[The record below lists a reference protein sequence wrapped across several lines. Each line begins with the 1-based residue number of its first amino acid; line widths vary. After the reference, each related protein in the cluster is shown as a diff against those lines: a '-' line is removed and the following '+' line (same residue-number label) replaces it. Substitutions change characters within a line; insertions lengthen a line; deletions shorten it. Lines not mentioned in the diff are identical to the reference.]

1 MRKFSAVIAAICVFS
16 TQFGVTV
23 VAPLLGMWV
32 SAVEQPYVASA
43 LIFAAFTLVSTPLQ
57 IPAGKLSD
65 KFGRKQFI
73 VAGLLLY
80 AVASALFPIF
90 SPSDASRTHAPFAS
104 LCGLILARALQGAGA
119 GLFFPSITAF
129 LTERT
134 SEAERGEA
142 FSIYNIG
149 LGAGLALGPLAGGA
163 LTNSLNA
170 TAPFV
175 ACVSLALFS
184 AFLVLFLVQEEKLT
198 EAGAKRG
205 KMSGKISKKQK
216 NALILACIVIFFG
229 IGVAA
234 IMSSMFSPYAK
245 SKLNF
250 SETLIGIFISAM
262 LAVFAV
268 LQRVLS
274 GISRKI
280 GEVPLATLGVLL
292 CASGLASLAFTADPQ
307 AILLI
312 SFILGAGLGAV
323 SLSTLTLASYAAKD
337 KEGAREGEIMGVYF
351 TIFYAGLG
359 TIPLICGFLSEILG
373 AERVFLLYALTLFAL
388 APFILQAGH
397 KLSLSGV
404 SAS

>member
-65 KFGRKQFI
+65 KFGRKPFI

-90 SPSDASRTHAPFAS
+90 SPSDTLTHAPFAS

-170 TAPFV
+170 IAPFV

-205 KMSGKISKKQK
+205 KMSRKTSGKQK

-262 LAVFAV
+262 LAVFAI

-292 CASGLASLAFTADPQ
+292 CASGLASLAFTANPQ
-307 AILLI
+307 AIFLI
-312 SFILGAGLGAV
+312 SFVLGAGLGAV

-337 KEGAREGEIMGVYF
+337 REGAGEGEIMGVYF

-359 TIPLICGFLSEILG
+359 TIPLVCGFLSEILG

-388 APFILQAGH
+388 APFILQAGR

>member
-90 SPSDASRTHAPFAS
+90 SPSDALTHASSVS

-163 LTNSLNA
+163 LTNSLNVL
-170 TAPFV
+170 APFV

-205 KMSGKISKKQK
+205 KMSGKISEKQK
-216 NALILACIVIFFG
+216 NALILACIVIFSG

-262 LAVFAV
+262 LAVFAI

-292 CASGLASLAFTADPQ
+292 CASGLASLAFTANPQ

-312 SFILGAGLGAV
+312 SFVLGAGLGAV
-323 SLSTLTLASYAAKD
+323 SLSTLTLASYAANIG
-337 KEGAREGEIMGVYF
+337 EGAGEGEIMGVYF

-388 APFILQAGH
+388 APFILQAGR

>member
-90 SPSDASRTHAPFAS
+90 SPSDASRTHTSS

-170 TAPFV
+170 IAPFV

-198 EAGAKRG
+198 ETEAKRE
-205 KMSGKISKKQK
+205 KMSGKMSRKQK
-216 NALILACIVIFFG
+216 KALILACIVIFFG

-262 LAVFAV
+262 LAVFAI
-268 LQRVLS
+268 LQRILS

-307 AILLI
+307 VILLI

-337 KEGAREGEIMGVYF
+337 REGAREGEIMGVYF
-351 TIFYAGLG
+351 TIFY
-359 TIPLICGFLSEILG
+359 
-373 AERVFLLYALTLFAL
+373 
-388 APFILQAGH
+388 
-397 KLSLSGV
+397 LSLIHISEPTRPY
-404 SAS
+404 

>member
-90 SPSDASRTHAPFAS
+90 SPSDTLTHAPFAS

-170 TAPFV
+170 IAPFV

-198 EAGAKRG
+198 EAEAKRG
-205 KMSGKISKKQK
+205 KMSGKTSKKQK

-262 LAVFAV
+262 LAVFAI

-292 CASGLASLAFTADPQ
+292 CASGLASLASTADPQ

-359 TIPLICGFLSEILG
+359 TIPLVCGFLSEILG

-388 APFILQAGH
+388 APFILQAGR
-397 KLSLSGV
+397 KLSLGGV

>member
-1 MRKFSAVIAAICVFS
+1 MRKFAIIAAICVFS

-32 SAVEQPYVASA
+32 SAVEDPYVASA

-90 SPSDASRTHAPFAS
+90 SPSDASRTHASS

-184 AFLVLFLVQEEKLT
+184 AFLVLFLVHEEKST
-198 EAGAKRG
+198 EAVAKRG
-205 KMSGKISKKQK
+205 KMSGKTSKKQK
-216 NALILACIVIFFG
+216 SALILACIVIFFG

-262 LAVFAV
+262 LAVFAI

-337 KEGAREGEIMGVYF
+337 REGAGEGEIMGVYF

-359 TIPLICGFLSEILG
+359 TIPLVCGFLSEILG
-373 AERVFLLYALTLFAL
+373 AERVFLLYALTLFTL
-388 APFILQAGH
+388 APFILRAGR

>member
-1 MRKFSAVIAAICVFS
+1 MRKFAIITAICVFS

-32 SAVEQPYVASA
+32 SAVENPYVASA

-90 SPSDASRTHAPFAS
+90 SPSDALTHASSVS

-134 SEAERGEA
+134 GEAERGEA

-198 EAGAKRG
+198 EAGSKKG
-205 KMSGKISKKQK
+205 KMSGKTSKKQK

-262 LAVFAV
+262 LAVFAI
-268 LQRVLS
+268 LQRVLN

-337 KEGAREGEIMGVYF
+337 REGAGEGEIMGVYF

-359 TIPLICGFLSEILG
+359 TIPLVCGFLSEILG

-388 APFILQAGH
+388 APFILRAGR

>member
-90 SPSDASRTHAPFAS
+90 SPSDALTHASSVS

-170 TAPFV
+170 IAPFV

-184 AFLVLFLVQEEKLT
+184 AFLVLFLVHEEKLT
-198 EAGAKRG
+198 EVEAKRG
-205 KMSGKISKKQK
+205 KISGKTSKKQK

-262 LAVFAV
+262 LAVFAI

-323 SLSTLTLASYAAKD
+323 SLSTLTLASYAANIG
-337 KEGAREGEIMGVYF
+337 EGAREGEIMGVYF

-359 TIPLICGFLSEILG
+359 TIPLVCGFLSEILG

-388 APFILQAGH
+388 APFILQAGR

>member
-65 KFGRKQFI
+65 KLGRKQFI

-90 SPSDASRTHAPFAS
+90 SPSDTLTHAPFAS

-170 TAPFV
+170 IAPFV

-205 KMSGKISKKQK
+205 KISRKTSKKQK

-262 LAVFAV
+262 LAVFAI

-292 CASGLASLAFTADPQ
+292 CASGLASLAFTANPQ

-337 KEGAREGEIMGVYF
+337 REGAREGEIMGVYF

-359 TIPLICGFLSEILG
+359 TIPLVCGFLSEILG

-388 APFILQAGH
+388 APFILQAGR

>member
-90 SPSDASRTHAPFAS
+90 SPSDALTHASSVS

-170 TAPFV
+170 IAPFV

-184 AFLVLFLVQEEKLT
+184 AFLVLFLVHEEKLT
-198 EAGAKRG
+198 EAEAKRG
-205 KMSGKISKKQK
+205 KISGKISKKQK

-262 LAVFAV
+262 LAVFAI

-359 TIPLICGFLSEILG
+359 TIPLVCGFLSEILG

-388 APFILQAGH
+388 VPFILQAGR

>member
-1 MRKFSAVIAAICVFS
+1 MLKFAIIAAICVFS

-32 SAVEQPYVASA
+32 SAVENPYVASA

-90 SPSDASRTHAPFAS
+90 SPSDALTHASSVS

-198 EAGAKRG
+198 EVGVKRG
-205 KMSGKISKKQK
+205 KMSGKTSKKQK

-262 LAVFAV
+262 LAVFAI

-323 SLSTLTLASYAAKD
+323 SLSTLTLASYAANTG
-337 KEGAREGEIMGVYF
+337 EGAGEGEIMGVYF

-359 TIPLICGFLSEILG
+359 TIPLVCGFLSEILG
-373 AERVFLLYALTLFAL
+373 AKRVFLLYALTLFAL
-388 APFILQAGH
+388 APFILQAGR
-397 KLSLSGV
+397 KLSKI
-404 SAS
+404 SAL

>member
-1 MRKFSAVIAAICVFS
+1 M
-16 TQFGVTV
+16 
-23 VAPLLGMWV
+23 
-32 SAVEQPYVASA
+32 ASA

-90 SPSDASRTHAPFAS
+90 SPSDALTHASSVS

-170 TAPFV
+170 IAPFV

-205 KMSGKISKKQK
+205 KMSGKTSKKQK

-262 LAVFAV
+262 LAVFAI

-292 CASGLASLAFTADPQ
+292 CASGLASLAFTANPQ

-337 KEGAREGEIMGVYF
+337 REGAREGEIMGVYF

-388 APFILQAGH
+388 APFILQAGR